1 MSKHTIVWIDHQEA
15 RIFRLN
21 ANTAAESTIHAPHL
35 VHRHPGESD
44 RVKDH
49 PDDTR
54 RFFQEV
60 ARSLADTE
68 GIVVVG
74 PSTAKL
80 DLHRYVKQHD
90 PLLDAKILGIE
101 TVDHPTNG
109 QIVAYAKQYFSLG
122 GRTSAHEAGSPERS
136 RGLLKEDSH
145 G

>member
-1 MSKHTIVWIDHQEA
+1 MSKHTIVWIDHKEA
-15 RIFRLN
+15 RIFRLTPD
-21 ANTAAESTIHAPHL
+21 TAVESTVHAPHF

-44 RVKDH
+44 RAKDY

-68 GIVVVG
+68 GIVIVG

-80 DLHRYVKQHD
+80 DLLRYVHKHD
-90 PLLDAKILGIE
+90 PLLEAKIIGIE
-101 TVDHPTNG
+101 TVDHPTDG

-122 GRTSAHEAGSPERS
+122 GRAPVHAAGSKPPV
-136 RGLLKEDSH
+136 LI
-145 G
+145 